1 MVRQYQLRLNSTT
14 RKKMITELP
23 EQLAAEAMGFLV
35 PRDIDAA
42 CHALRSP
49 VEQAEAACWC
59 ALARPFDQIELYAAE
74 ETWRSLYA
82 AQAAIARIVIQNE
95 ELIQRPSPESSV
107 RNIARFLL
115 TGLRGHRPG
124 GPRYKVGATTIMLA
138 ERALVEIAP
147 FLSRQR
153 LVAAAR
159 RLGSDGKWEFAAKLL
174 RAALADD
181 DDAAADADAAA
192 VAVATAANASA
203 TAELAKF
210 AAADES
216 TAISGASPNQG
227 GLLRRIVDWL
237 RTRGGEISTPRPREA
252 ARVRRDAL
260 APRWAAQLRIEA
272 STFLVDRLYA
282 STYVYATSG
291 DGLCVSTALREG
303 RAAVRALE
311 ALDEDDATPAPT
323 DTRRAE
329 ATLPPLAYQ
338 LAEARLAYGRA
349 AALCAQHVALGAS
362 HSDEDWHQIFDEGAA
377 AFVAVRYN
385 NSDGVQRARAAAGLA
400 ELWYCRA
407 SAQSLRLHDHESV
420 EAVRRLARDSI
431 AKTHEALAEIRALGL
446 GETRLAA
453 TMLKDLGKVHGFLAS
468 IFGGTDSAT
477 GREFLAEALRIQQR
491 LDRPAECETEN
502 IQRLLHDPA
511 QAATERAELAADI
524 LTLDGDHIDV
534 VLQNV
539 EQQLLDQPDGSDDDD

>member
-1 MVRQYQLRLNSTT
+1 
-14 RKKMITELP
+14 MITEIP
-23 EQLAAEAMGFLV
+23 EQLAAEAMGFLE
-35 PRDIDAA
+35 PKDIDAA
-42 CHALRSP
+42 CHTLRSS
-49 VEQAEAACWC
+49 VELAEMACWC
-59 ALARPFDQIELYAAE
+59 AMRRTWDDIELYAAE

-95 ELIQRPSPESSV
+95 GPSPSPESSV
-107 RNIARFLL
+107 RNIARFML

-124 GPRYKVGATTIMLA
+124 GPRYKVGATTIRLA
-138 ERALVEIAP
+138 ERALVEIAQ
-147 FLSRQR
+147 FVSRQR

-159 RLGSDGKWEFAAKLL
+159 RLGRDGKWKFAAELL
-174 RAALADD
+174 RAALVDD
-181 DDAAADADAAA
+181 DDAAAAAASAVAVVEDVAEDAAEDAAA
-192 VAVATAANASA
+192 
-203 TAELAKF
+203 
-210 AAADES
+210 ADQ
-216 TAISGASPNQG
+216 TLLPPQR
-227 GLLRRIVDWL
+227 GLLRRVVDWL
-237 RTRGGEISTPRPREA
+237 RTRGDPDAAPRPREA
-252 ARVRRDAL
+252 ARIRQDAL

-282 STYVYATSG
+282 STYIYATSG

-303 RAAVRALE
+303 RSAVRSLE
-311 ALDEDDATPAPT
+311 AFDGTEEDDAAPT

-338 LAEARLAYGRA
+338 LAEARLAHGRA

-362 HSDEDWHQIFDEGAA
+362 HSNEDWHLIFDEGAA

-431 AKTHEALAEIRALGL
+431 AKTHEALAEIRELGL

-468 IFGGTDSAT
+468 IFGGTDSAK

-502 IQRLLHDPA
+502 IQRLLHDPG
-511 QAATERAELAADI
+511 QATERAELAADI
-524 LTLDGDHIDV
+524 LTLDGDHIDG

-539 EQQLLDQPDGSDDDD
+539 EQQLLEQSDGSDEDDE